1 MRKREGQN
9 MDDIF
14 HNCALMAYIDEAII
28 AQGWPDSDKVRQRA
42 YRYYEEALRG

>member
-1 MRKREGQN
+1 

-14 HNCALMAYIDEAII
+14 HNCALRAYVDEAKI

-42 YRYYEEALRG
+42 YRYYEEAKRG